1 MSVAHGS
8 HTAPPWASTRLQAAV
23 GLLLFGLALIGC
35 VAYAALSLV
44 PQLLHDNMELIF
56 ERYNTL
62 LPDLSSGAM
71 PPWMWVW
78 LAAGVLGAVALTVG
92 YLFFTAARRQ
102 RHPALFWAFVAALAF
117 LVAPPVL
124 VLFLLPAVPK
134 FPGGFLWWFLTGA
147 GLALGWLYVGWMYFR
162 DSHGAG
168 PLWASLLGLFRAVV
182 FAVLAFFFMLPAVRD
197 YKDSYSRSKVLVLF
211 DASGSMA
218 GTIDDVPTD
227 AVPLEKLLSRQDK
240 VIQFLADEKANFIR
254 RLEEKN
260 PVDVYRFAR
269 GLDPEYLHFT
279 QEDQNFLRPEWDAW
293 QRDPNRDKGP
303 RPPQG
308 PLAAEFWKA
317 FLKPTAAGQ
326 PPAEWTD
333 AEQERFR
340 KFLGMND
347 ALTQKDADYFNNT
360 DVGDSALSL
369 LDNES
374 KKMLQGI
381 VVFTDGRSTEGSST
395 GFGQLEEHA
404 RAAHVPIFVVGVGEE
419 RPQVKIEIADLRV
432 PQQIQP
438 DDRFPAVVELTGE
451 GLPEKE
457 VKAELELT
465 YVRKDKGG
473 KEEQLPILLQESI
486 DAKAGAAPTEKKTV
500 NLGKRL
506 LLQPAATPKFDK
518 ATPPRVEVEYQIDA
532 NALAAAAGVN
542 LKTQYPGVRKW
553 EIAETLPDAELRFR
567 AVVPKDPQEIFA
579 AKEHLSDPAGM
590 IVQKK
595 PLRILLFASAATHEY
610 QFMRSLLVR
619 EMDKKRV
626 KVAVYL
632 QLPPGRTEPRE
643 GIVQDAPL
651 LKRFPDQIDRKFAG
665 EDEKLYDLS
674 EYDCIVAF
682 DPDWQQLTDDQIKM
696 LKQWADKG
704 GGFVY
709 VAGPINTLQ
718 LARPAGR

>member
-23 GLLLFGLALIGC
+23 GLLLFGLALIGFI
-35 VAYAALSLV
+35 VYGALALA
-44 PQLLHDNMELIF
+44 PQLLHDNIELIF

-71 PPWMWVW
+71 PAWMWVW
-78 LAAGVLGAVALTVG
+78 LAAGFLGAVARDGRLPV
-92 YLFFTAARRQ
+92 LRRRQ
-102 RHPALFWAFVAALAF
+102 PTAPSRACSGLSSAPWPF

-134 FPGGFLWWFLTGA
+134 FPGGSLWWFLTAA

-211 DASGSMA
+211 DVSGSMA
-218 GTIDDVPTD
+218 GTIDDIPTD

-240 VIQFLADEKANFIR
+240 VIQFLNDEKANFVK

-269 GLDPEYLHFT
+269 GLDPEYLHFA
-279 QEDQNFLRPEWDAW
+279 QDDRNFLRAEWDAW
-293 QRDPNRDKGP
+293 LRDPNRDKEP
-303 RPPQG
+303 PPPQG
-308 PLAAEFWKA
+308 PLAVEYWKA
-317 FLKPTAAGQ
+317 FLKPTAAGE

-340 KFLGMND
+340 KFLGLND
-347 ALTQKDADYFNNT
+347 ALVQKDADYFNNT
-360 DVGDSALSL
+360 NVGDSALSL

-404 RAAHVPIFVVGVGEE
+404 RAAHVPIFVVGIGEE

-438 DDRFPAVVELTGE
+438 DDRFPAVVEITGE

-473 KEEQLPILLQESI
+473 KEEQLADPV
-486 DAKAGAAPTEKKTV
+486 AGVHRREARRQRRRRSRPSAWAR
-500 NLGKRL
+500 RL
-506 LLQPAATPKFDK
+506 LLHPAETPKFDK
-518 ATPPRVEVEYQIDA
+518 ASPPRVEVEFQIDA

-542 LKTQYPGVRKW
+542 LKEQFPGVRKW
-553 EIAETLPDAELRFR
+553 EIAETVPDAELRFR
-567 AVVPKDPQEIFA
+567 ARVPKDPQEIFG
-579 AKEHLSDPAGM
+579 AKEHRQRSGRHDRAEEAAAHPA
-590 IVQKK
+590 
-595 PLRILLFASAATHEY
+595 
-610 QFMRSLLVR
+610 VR
-619 EMDKKRV
+619 QRRH
-626 KVAVYL
+626 
-632 QLPPGRTEPRE
+632 P
-643 GIVQDAPL
+643 
-651 LKRFPDQIDRKFAG
+651 
-665 EDEKLYDLS
+665 
-674 EYDCIVAF
+674 
-682 DPDWQQLTDDQIKM
+682 
-696 LKQWADKG
+696 
-704 GGFVY
+704 
-709 VAGPINTLQ
+709 
-718 LARPAGR
+718 